1 MNVTVPDLKAF
12 LEARDIRGFLIAYE
26 DFTQRGQHPVE
37 LSIVTQRIFPA
48 VLRELL
54 ENSRLTSEHTVHL
67 WRLVRTGRL
76 LIVDNDLLEGIN
88 ERLDWAWME
97 VEGADAAKPEKLL
110 TFSEEPRSSGMGRCP
125 AQPEV
130 RGRQGSNVLP
140 MHRIVM
146 TSAFS
151 MGPIQLSDTLAF
163 KKNVCFSSQ
172 EREFL
177 KAIRQFFPSL
187 HAYPNVPLRNF
198 IEVDGFITR
207 LSERHRS
214 YSWAAQVDVLLC
226 TDDEDPVAGIELDS
240 VHHDAEGARERD
252 QLKDELFAMAG
263 ISLVRIRADDT
274 ANVRAE
280 DFYDL
285 LVAESEVLD
294 KLRPRRLRPRRTHD
308 MLVPAEVHRTF

>member
-12 LEARDIRGFLIAYE
+12 LEARDIGGFLIAYE
-26 DFTQRGQHPVE
+26 HFTRSGQHPAE
-37 LSIVTQRIFPA
+37 LSMLTQRIFPA

-54 ENSRLTSEHTVHL
+54 ANSRLTSEHTVGL
-67 WRLVRTGRL
+67 WRLIRSGRL
-76 LIVDNDLLEGIN
+76 LIVENDLLEGIN
-88 ERLDWAWME
+88 ERLNSAWRE
-97 VEGADAAKPEKLL
+97 IEGADAAPPERLL
-110 TFSEEPRSSGMGRCP
+110 TFSEEPWNSRLRHRP
-125 AQPEV
+125 ANTSTAVTQET
-130 RGRQGSNVLP
+130 NVLP
-140 MHRIVM
+140 MRRIVM
-146 TSAFS
+146 ACGFS
-151 MGPIQLSDTLAF
+151 IGPIQLSDALAF

-187 HAYPNVPLRNF
+187 RAYPNVPLRNF
-198 IEVDGFITR
+198 IEIDGFIGR

-226 TDDEDPVAGIELDS
+226 SDDEDPVAGIELDS
-240 VHHDAEGARERD
+240 VHHDQEEACERD
-252 QLKDELFAMAG
+252 QLKDELFTIAG
-263 ISLVRIRADDT
+263 IPLVRIRADDT

-285 LVAESEVLD
+285 LMAEHEVLD

-308 MLVPAEVHRTF
+308 MLVPAEVHVHR